1 MIRHASDKQ
10 CDCQQNAEYTC
21 QKQKTQHL
29 QFFLYTQLKTSD
41 EPAASE
47 LPVQWLES
55 QALFLLEL
63 MMQQCRTE
71 YELGKLLQLF
81 AATDNLLDGKYSF
94 FCQVIAL
101 L

>member
-1 MIRHASDKQ
+1 M
-10 CDCQQNAEYTC
+10 
-21 QKQKTQHL
+21 
-29 QFFLYTQLKTSD
+29 QLKTED
-41 EPAASE
+41 EPAVSE

-81 AATDNLLDGKYSF
+81 AAADHLPLNGKYSF
-94 FCQVIAL
+94 LC
-101 L
+101 